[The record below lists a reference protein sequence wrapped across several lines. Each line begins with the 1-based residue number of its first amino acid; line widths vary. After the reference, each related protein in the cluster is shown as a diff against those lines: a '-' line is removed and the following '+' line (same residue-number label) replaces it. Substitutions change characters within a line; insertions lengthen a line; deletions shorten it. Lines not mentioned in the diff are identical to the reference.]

1 MSDNFM
7 RKTPGAPAGDA
18 IGWIEI
24 TPKGIKRL
32 GRNPF
37 DQIGKIA
44 VFAKQAAYL
53 AGWTMTE
60 RTFGRFLGAAW
71 IVLDPTLQAI
81 VLFLTLSWIFN
92 IRGDDVSFLS
102 IYLSVTLWRPTL
114 NLVTIAPALLVSR
127 ATILQQTNFP
137 VLLILLETVIYE
149 LYLVGLNF
157 IIVAILLLFAGKL
170 NPLWGLLPFTFSV
183 QILFTLALMILLM
196 RIGTVVRDTAPIVS
210 VIMNIVF
217 YASPIVYG
225 MERIGEPYRTVL
237 YWINPLTHI
246 MPAHRDIMVNGNLP
260 PLLPLVVITIVSLVV
275 IMLQLRTLESARH
288 RFYQFL

>member
-24 TPKGIKRL
+24 TPKGIERL

-114 NLVTIAPALLVSR
+114 NLVTIAPTLLVSR

-170 NPLWGLLPFTFSV
+170 ESALGAASV
-183 QILFTLALMILLM
+183 HFF
-196 RIGTVVRDTAPIVS
+196 GTDPVHVRPDD
-210 VIMNIVF
+210 
-217 YASPIVYG
+217 
-225 MERIGEPYRTVL
+225 
-237 YWINPLTHI
+237 
-246 MPAHRDIMVNGNLP
+246 PAHAHRHGRARHGSDRQRGHEHRLLRLAHCVRNGTNRRAVSNS
-260 PLLPLVVITIVSLVV
+260 PLLD
-275 IMLQLRTLESARH
+275 
-288 RFYQFL
+288 